1 MENIDLQLNQSQ
13 CITYVSK
20 FGEYHY
26 YNICSGKMTTVPWGI
41 AEYGAVSLSAL
52 FGLAMIAIVMFV
64 FGLDVALIH
73 RMATRSRK

>member
-1 MENIDLQLNQSQ
+1 MDKMDLQLNQSQ

-26 YNICSGKMTTVPWGI
+26 HNICSGKVTIVPWGI
-41 AEYGAVSLSAL
+41 SEYGLISLSLL

-73 RMATRSRK
+73 RIATRGRK